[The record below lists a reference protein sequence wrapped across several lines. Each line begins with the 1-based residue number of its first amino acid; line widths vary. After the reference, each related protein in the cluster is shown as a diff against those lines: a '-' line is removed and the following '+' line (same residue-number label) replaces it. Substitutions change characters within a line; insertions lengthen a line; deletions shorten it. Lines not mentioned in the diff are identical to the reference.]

1 MILYCDWGGTYFRY
15 TTGEE
20 VFILE
25 SRTFEL
31 FDFLDHFTKSHPLSQ
46 MNISFAGQVQEGIIL
61 SSPNVALNNFAI
73 KQEVEQ
79 KYNITL
85 LIENDLKCAA
95 LAEANGRKGKNIA
108 LIYAGTGLGGAFFE
122 DRLLRGADNFA
133 GEIGHI
139 PYQEAPYLCGCGNS
153 NCLELFCSGSGI
165 KKRVAYENLDS
176 NLTLGERYHSHNPE
190 EKAVADDFISA
201 LTYAGCTVLAL
212 LNPRFLTLGGGILD
226 NEPWLFELVKKEI
239 YNKAFSPAAKNVII
253 EKPMHKNSSLEGTKL
268 LKLYR

>member
-20 VFILE
+20 VFVIE
-25 SRTFEL
+25 SKTFDL
-31 FDFLDHFTKSHPLSQ
+31 FDFLDYFTKSQRLSQ
-46 MNISFAGQVQEGIIL
+46 INISFAGQVKEGIIL
-61 SSPNVALNNFAI
+61 SSPNVALKNFMI
-73 KQEVEQ
+73 KEKVEQ

-95 LAEANGRKGKNIA
+95 LAEANGRKVENIA

-122 DRLLRGADNFA
+122 WKLLRGADNFA
-133 GEIGHI
+133 GEIGHV

-165 KKRVAYENLDS
+165 NKRVMVENL
-176 NLTLGERYHSHNPE
+176 NPALTLGERYHSPNPD
-190 EKAVADDFISA
+190 EKAVADDFISG
-201 LTYAGCTVLAL
+201 LIYGGCTVLPL
-212 LNPRFLTLGGGILD
+212 FNPRFLILGGGILD

-239 YNKAFSPAAKNVII
+239 LNKAFPPAARNVTI
-253 EKPMHKNSSLEGTKL
+253 EKPLYKNSSLEGTKL
-268 LKLYR
+268 LKL

>member
-15 TTGEE
+15 TTTEE
-20 VFILE
+20 VFVIE
-25 SRTFEL
+25 SRTFDL
-31 FDFLDHFTKSHPLSQ
+31 FDFLDQFTKSQLLSQ
-46 MNISFAGQVQEGIIL
+46 INISFAGQVKEGVIL
-61 SSPNVALNNFAI
+61 SSPNVDLKNFEI
-73 KQEVEQ
+73 KREVEE

-95 LAEANGRKGKNIA
+95 LAEANVRKVENIA

-122 DRLLRGADNFA
+122 ERLLRGADNFA

-139 PYQEAPYLCGCGNS
+139 PYQEAPYLCGCGNT

-165 KKRVAYENLDS
+165 KKRVTIENL
-176 NLTLGERYHSHNPE
+176 NPALTLGERYHSTNPD

-201 LTYAGCTVLAL
+201 LVYGGCTVLAL
-212 LNPRFLTLGGGILD
+212 LNPNFLILGGGILD

-239 YNKAFSPAAKNVII
+239 LNKAFPPAAKNVTI
-253 EKPMHKNSSLEGTKL
+253 EKPFYKNSSLEGTKL